1 MNVRRSLSVAAFL
14 ALCLLLVPQL
24 VAGQINEPNFTPVP
38 TLGGVGLGVMAG
50 ILAMGGAW
58 VVSRNRS
65 DKK

>member
-1 MNVRRSLSVAAFL
+1 MNFRRSLSVAAVL
-14 ALCLLLVPQL
+14 TLCWLLLPQL
-24 VAGQINEPNFTPVP
+24 VAAQINEPNVTRVP